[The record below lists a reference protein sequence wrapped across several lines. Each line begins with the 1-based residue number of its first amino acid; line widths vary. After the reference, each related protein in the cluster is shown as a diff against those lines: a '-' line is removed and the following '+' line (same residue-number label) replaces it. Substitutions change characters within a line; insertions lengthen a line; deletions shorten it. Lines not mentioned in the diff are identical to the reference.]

1 MKNQEN
7 MTPPKEN
14 NNFLLTDPEEMDSYE
29 LLDKEFKII
38 VLWKINKLQENIDR
52 QLNKIRKTIHEQKRS
67 LTKK

>member
-1 MKNQEN
+1 